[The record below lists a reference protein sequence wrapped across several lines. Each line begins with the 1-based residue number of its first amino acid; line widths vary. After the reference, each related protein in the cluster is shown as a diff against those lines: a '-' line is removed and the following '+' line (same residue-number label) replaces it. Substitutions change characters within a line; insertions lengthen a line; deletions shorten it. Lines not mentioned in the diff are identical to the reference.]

1 MGQVPRF
8 DLPFAM
14 SPRRTRLLLCAILGL
29 SLLLRGAVY
38 HSFLGTAMPWFPL
51 EATQTDMHAT
61 WQWSERI
68 LAGDLLGRDTY
79 HPGFEWMA
87 AADRE
92 AEWARRWGDL
102 RIFQQEPLYPY
113 SVAALRAILPSPL
126 HAIPLLQLLLGGLL
140 LPLGVFALGRQL
152 LGPRSALFGAAL
164 AAVFGPGI
172 FYQLA
177 LLRDWAVP
185 IVGAFSLA
193 LAFSGIRRRD
203 DRRLFAAG
211 LLLGVAALLKATAL
225 LWLPALG
232 WWLWRA
238 RNTAGPARSA
248 GLLAL
253 GLALGLAPLVGR
265 NLAVGAPALA
275 LSNRLPEGLI
285 QGNAADACPVGLG
298 HPPSQDA
305 SLHAAGGS
313 VAKVVAEILRGYAAD
328 PGAFFRVQGA
338 KLRAAFAPV
347 DLADNFAYDYGRERL
362 PALRFCPSW
371 GTLLALALPGLL
383 LLLVRRH
390 ARRPWIVGILA
401 TNAVAVLLPIALGR
415 YRLEALPLLAL
426 AAGHF
431 LRFLVITVRAHRWPA
446 FALGAGAVAGVAIL
460 IQATWPPAWLPWSE
474 RQSLQIVERGAAICI
489 FSDRQEHERAADEAA
504 ALAAQAARFPEGE
517 EEATRARLSE
527 VLSLVHAAIQANRSN
542 DEPRALRVLER
553 ARTRLIGGATERRL
567 PAERVIAFLAQNFP
581 AQVAERIAALL
592 LADEP
597 LAPAASTATQPR

>member
-1 MGQVPRF
+1 MRLRRPRHA
-8 DLPFAM
+8 LFA
-14 SPRRTRLLLCAILGL
+14 LLGL
-29 SLLLRGAVY
+29 SLLLRGVVY
-38 HSFLGTAMPWFPL
+38 HAFLDTAMPWFPL

-68 LAGDLLGRDTY
+68 LAGDLLGSDTY

-113 SVAALRAILPSPL
+113 FVAALRALLPSPL

-140 LPLGVFALGRQL
+140 LPLGVHALGRQL
-152 LGPRSALFGAAL
+152 IGPRSALCGAAL
-164 AAVFGPGI
+164 AAVFGPGV

-185 IVGAFSLA
+185 VVGAFALSLT
-193 LAFSGIRRRD
+193 LSGLRRRHD
-203 DRRLFAAG
+203 GRLFAAG
-211 LLLGVAALLKATAL
+211 LLLGVGALLKATAL
-225 LWLPALG
+225 LWLPVLG
-232 WWLWRA
+232 WWLWRTRSAATGLA
-238 RNTAGPARSA
+238 RPARSA
-248 GLLAL
+248 GLLTL
-253 GLALGLAPLVGR
+253 GLALGLAPIVGR

-305 SLHAAGGS
+305 TLRAAGGS
-313 VAKVVAEILRGYAAD
+313 AAKVVTEILRGYAAD

-371 GTLLALALPGLL
+371 GTLLALAVPGLTL
-383 LLLVRRH
+383 LLARRH
-390 ARRPWIVGILA
+390 LRRPWIVGILA
-401 TNAVAVLLPIALGR
+401 ANTVAVLLPIALGR

-431 LRFLVITVRAHRWPA
+431 LRFLVVTLRARRWNA
-446 FALGAGAVAGVAIL
+446 FALGAGGATGVAIL
-460 IQATWPPAWLPWSE
+460 VHATWPPAWLPWSE
-474 RQSLQIVERGAAICI
+474 RQALQMVERAAAICI
-489 FSDRQEHERAADEAA
+489 FSDRREHERAADEAA
-504 ALAAQAARFPEGE
+504 ALAAQAGRFPEGD

-527 VLSLVHAAIQANRSN
+527 VLSLVHAAIEANRTN
-542 DEPRALRVLER
+542 DESRALRVLER
-553 ARTRLIGGATERRL
+553 ARTRIVGGATERRL
-567 PAERVIAFLAQNFP
+567 PAERVVAFLAQSFP
-581 AQVAERIAALL
+581 AAVAEQIAALL
-592 LADEP
+592 LSSEP
-597 LAPAASTATQPR
+597 LGPAATATTPSR